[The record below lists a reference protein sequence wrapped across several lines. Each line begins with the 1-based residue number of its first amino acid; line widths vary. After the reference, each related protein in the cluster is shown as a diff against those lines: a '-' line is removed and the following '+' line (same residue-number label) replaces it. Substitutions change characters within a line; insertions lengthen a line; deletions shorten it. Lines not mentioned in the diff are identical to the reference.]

1 MKDETILIQGG
12 GDLASGVA
20 YKLFRSGMRVVILE
34 IPQPL
39 AVRRT
44 VSFAQAV
51 WDNETQIEGVCAVF
65 ARDVADIEPLISARK
80 IPVSVAPFPDMLNRL
95 KPHTLINATLAKR
108 NNTGMHRNMAPLT
121 IALGPGFLA
130 GRDAHVVIETQRGHD
145 LGKLI
150 YAGPAAPNTGIP
162 GTIMGHGAQRVLRAP
177 CDGFI
182 RHVHDIGA
190 RVKRD
195 EIICTVDDRAVTAPF
210 DGMVRGLIMDRRR
223 VTRGLKIGDVDPR
236 GRSEYCHTFSD
247 KARAIGGAVLE
258 AILHERAKRS

>member
-1 MKDETILIQGG
+1 MKNETILIQGG

-34 IPQPL
+34 IPHPL

-51 WDNETQIEGVCAVF
+51 LDNEIQIEGVCAVF
-65 ARDVADIEPLISARK
+65 ARNVAEIESLMSAHK
-80 IPVSVAPFPDMLNRL
+80 IPVSVAPLPDMLNRL
-95 KPHTLINATLAKR
+95 TPHTFINATLAKR
-108 NNTGMHRNMAPLT
+108 NNTGMHRNLAPLT
-121 IALGPGFLA
+121 IALGPGFIA
-130 GRDAHVVIETQRGHD
+130 GHDAHVVIETQRGHD

-150 YAGPAAPNTGIP
+150 YEGPASPNTGVP
-162 GTIMGHGAQRVLRAP
+162 GTIMGHGADRVLRAP
-177 CDGFI
+177 CDGII

-190 RVKRD
+190 RVKKD
-195 EIICTVDDRAVTAPF
+195 EIVCTVADRPVTAPF
-210 DGMVRGLIMDRRR
+210 DGMVRGLIMNRRR

-236 GRSEYCHTFSD
+236 NRNAYCYTFSD

-258 AILHERAKRS
+258 AILHERTKRP